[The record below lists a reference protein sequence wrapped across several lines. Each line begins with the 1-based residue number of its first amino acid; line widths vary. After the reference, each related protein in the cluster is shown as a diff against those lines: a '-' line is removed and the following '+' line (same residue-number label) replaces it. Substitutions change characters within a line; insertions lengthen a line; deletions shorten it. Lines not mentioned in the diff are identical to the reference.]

1 MNAASYEKRLATAKA
16 EAALLGAML
25 HALEGD
31 GGLPLYVITWRALTC
46 SFDSLEAVDAWLQRF
61 GGRKS

>member
-1 MNAASYEKRLATAKA
+1 MSAVSYEKRLATAKA

-31 GGLPLYVITWRALTC
+31 GAPLYVVSWRALTC
-46 SFDSLEAVDAWLQRF
+46 SFDSLDAVETWLRRF
-61 GGRKS
+61 GGGKR